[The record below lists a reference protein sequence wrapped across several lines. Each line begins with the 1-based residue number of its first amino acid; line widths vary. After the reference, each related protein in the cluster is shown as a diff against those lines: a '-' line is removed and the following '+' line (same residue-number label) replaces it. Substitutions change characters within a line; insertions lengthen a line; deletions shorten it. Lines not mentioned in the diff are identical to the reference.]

1 MIDDKSYLIAI
12 GRNESLII
20 LTANLHPSGFG
31 NYRSDEDI
39 PFVCSAANQVYQMFG
54 TTMIFAGCFVIG
66 FECQRT
72 IAWHHVELV
81 GFIFAGND
89 FFIVLVPGEVQFF
102 IDWSLGSDCRVA
114 MMSYQLLAVSLSESI
129 RICGHRSIFSRLLV
143 VHDGLTFIMS
153 LTASSSWLFSRLIE
167 AHSLRPIA
175 ITQVLRFI
183 LFAWLGVL
191 WFFLMLFDMIS
202 LLSRYFNSGKF
213 RCIIFS
219 IFWLFVVLLTLLVVF
234 VFELG
239 WIGLFMV
246 RIVEWIDK
254 ILADFLIFV
263 DKDFT
268 AELDRLIETHQDG
281 AGILNAKFYGGFKSF
296 RLTGAWPTSEKKER
310 KCFHLMLTMQWQKDG
325 TSEG

>member
-1 MIDDKSYLIAI
+1 MMDDKSYLIAM
-12 GRNESLII
+12 GSNESLII

-31 NYRSDEDI
+31 NYRSDEDF
-39 PFVCSAANQVYQMFG
+39 PFVCTAANQVYQMFG

-72 IAWHHVELV
+72 ITWHHVELV

-89 FFIVLVPGEVQFF
+89 FFIVLVPGEEQFF
-102 IDWSLGSDCRVA
+102 IDWSLGSGCHVA
-114 MMSYQLLAVSLSESI
+114 MMSYQLFSVSLSESI
-129 RICGHRSIFSRLLV
+129 WICGHRSIFSRLLV
-143 VHDGLTFIMS
+143 VHDGLAFIMS

-183 LFAWLGVL
+183 LFAWLGLL
-191 WFFLMLFDMIS
+191 WLFLMLFDMIS
-202 LLSRYFNSGKF
+202 LLSRYFNSRKF

-281 AGILNAKFYGGFKSF
+281 AGILNAKFYGGFNVISIDR
-296 RLTGAWPTSEKKER
+296 RLTYKWEKR
-310 KCFHLMLTMQWQKDG
+310 KKMF
-325 TSEG
+325 